1 MLKLRIN
8 CSERSSAREFAD
20 KVSDMLS
27 ANSLFTVTAKI
38 ANVDRN
44 VYKITWWYNDNK
56 SARMFAAEVKD
67 EMALAEDDFE
77 YDVSGLAITNR
88 DKAKAKE
95 NVQPDAVMKQWEA
108 SGKFKFF
115 CAMYGLQPTK
125 PLHLSKK
132 REELTGSNARAWE
145 RATGEKLISDN
156 FIHFITGYFEQ
167 AVSQYQINDQDWN
180 VKCIDTLLKYHKV
193 FQNGKKV
200 YISGEDLSAD
210 SPLRHAETIKKKNK
224 FYIGSFREW
233 QSSNL
238 KPLENPD
245 EVVAD
250 VKKLIGKYYPEILKS
265 CDIRVDNG
273 IVVIT
278 VN

>member
-1 MLKLRIN
+1 MIKLRIN

-20 KVSDMLS
+20 KVSSMLS
-27 ANSLFTVTAKI
+27 ANSLFNVNAKV
-38 ANVDRN
+38 ANVGRDT
-44 VYKITWWYNDNK
+44 YKITWWYNDNK
-56 SARMFAAEVKD
+56 GPGHFLAEVKD
-67 EMALAEDDFE
+67 EIALAEDDFE

-88 DKAKAKE
+88 DKARSKE
-95 NVQPDAVMKQWEA
+95 NVQPDTVMKRWEEA
-108 SGKFKFF
+108 GKFRIF
-115 CAMYGLQPTK
+115 CAMYGLRPTK
-125 PLHLSKK
+125 PLHLTKK

-167 AVSQYQINDQDWN
+167 TVSQYQTNDQDWN
-180 VKCIDTLLKYHKV
+180 VKCIDNLLKYHKV

-200 YISGEDLSAD
+200 YVSQEDLPAD
-210 SPLRHAETIKKKNK
+210 SPLRDTESMKKKNK

-238 KPLENPD
+238 KPLKNPD
-245 EVVAD
+245 GVAND
-250 VKKLIGKYYPEILKS
+250 LRRIISKYYPEMLNS
-265 CDIRVDNG
+265 CDISIDNG
-273 IVVIT
+273 IVIVT